1 MWKLKLDHFI
11 QHFKKTYFQ
20 LMWYNCD
27 YVWKLILVERRIS
40 KFDNKKDILE
50 NMDSEVNN
58 SSLENSRSGLT
69 DTDGNLSSGAKHK
82 VHCNSAE
89 QSDDVE
95 NFING
100 ISSDP
105 SNPEQQ
111 LVVTPE
117 MLYKLSKKIAQL
129 TKVCHFNF
137 FNFYYF

>member
-1 MWKLKLDHFI
+1 MWKLKLDYFI

-27 YVWKLILVERRIS
+27 YAWKLILVERRIS

-82 VHCNSAE
+82 VNCNSAE

-129 TKVCHFNF
+129 TKVSHFSSFNF
-137 FNFYYF
+137 